1 MQPVPDYDSIN
12 NLSSQEKDTL
22 VTTMYIS
29 AALFVVLLLMAIY
42 NIWAFL
48 IK

>member
-1 MQPVPDYDSIN
+1 MQPVPDYDAIN
-12 NLSSQEKDTL
+12 NLTSEDKNIL
-22 VTTMYIS
+22 VSTMYIS
-29 AALFVVLLLMAIY
+29 AALFVTLLLMAIY

>member
-1 MQPVPDYDSIN
+1 MQPVPDYDTIK
-12 NLSSQEKDTL
+12 NLTSSEKDIL
-22 VTTMYIS
+22 VVTMYIS
-29 AALFVVLLLMAIY
+29 AALFVVLLMMAIY